1 MESEGVHVMVPPRLP
16 RGRRGALAG
25 LMVTAGVSAVVAG
38 GGSFDSTSVHAP
50 SAPAQAPDIPTP
62 DAARSVPPAVAGD
75 SASVAD
81 SFSALEA
88 AASSDSAAVAVPSA
102 VSARLDWLPSSLAS
116 FDLPP
121 AGARHMLIAPR
132 EQLLPMWGQVTA
144 LYAGQ
149 WAYYL
154 LSQTDALGQEG
165 SFRNWYSN
173 PASPHFDKD
182 FYDFNLVRHT
192 MAGSLYYGYYRA
204 FGDTRQRSLALST
217 VSVLLFE
224 FTIEVATERPSWQDI
239 YQTPV
244 LGALLGMG
252 LEDLSLACLRSPWK
266 PVRALGYVFNPYV
279 LVPGSAWRL
288 GPDPEAA
295 VRGRTG
301 GRLVGNF

>member
-1 MESEGVHVMVPPRLP
+1 
-16 RGRRGALAG
+16 
-25 LMVTAGVSAVVAG
+25 
-38 GGSFDSTSVHAP
+38 
-50 SAPAQAPDIPTP
+50 
-62 DAARSVPPAVAGD
+62 
-75 SASVAD
+75 
-81 SFSALEA
+81 
-88 AASSDSAAVAVPSA
+88 
-102 VSARLDWLPSSLAS
+102 
-116 FDLPP
+116 
-121 AGARHMLIAPR
+121 MLIAPE
-132 EQLLPMWGQVTA
+132 EQSLPMWGQVSA

-154 LSQTDALGQEG
+154 MSQTEALGQEG
-165 SFRNWYSN
+165 SFHNWYSN

-224 FTIEVATERPSWQDI
+224 FTIEVATERPSLQDI

-252 LEDLSLACLRSPWK
+252 LEDLSLACLRSSWR
-266 PVRALGYVFNPYV
+266 PVRALGYVFNPFV

-295 VRGRTG
+295 MRGRTG
-301 GRLVGNF
+301 GRLVASF